1 MIGSRMKAWSLV
13 AAVVAAVCVAGCGN
27 KGGDA
32 ATGGTGEAGTTGSK
46 GTAEG
51 GKALKIGVVFDS
63 GGLGDKS
70 FNDSAWAGVQRAM
83 KDFGV
88 EEKHVESKSMK
99 DVETNLVTLTEQ
111 GCDIVFA
118 IGINMKDAI
127 EKVAAENPNQKYA
140 IVDATPDPSK
150 NLTNV
155 RSLLFKEEEGSFL
168 AGYLAGLTTKT
179 NKIGFVGGMEIDLIK
194 KFYSGYA
201 AGAKMANPNVE
212 ILPAKYTGDWNNVDL
227 AKAAANTLFSQGADI
242 VYHAAGRA
250 GLGVIDAAK
259 EQDKLAIGVDS
270 DQDAVAPGFVLT
282 SMIKR
287 VDEAVYQTVKD
298 LKDGSWSA
306 GEKIYDLKAGGV
318 TLSPMEHTKDK
329 VPADAMQK
337 LEDVKTKISSG
348 EIKVPSTLEELAA
361 FTPAG

>member
-1 MIGSRMKAWSLV
+1 MTGSRIKVWGL
-13 AAVVAAVCVAGCGN
+13 AAAAALATVWLAGCGN
-27 KGGDA
+27 KGGES
-32 ATGGTGEAGTTGSK
+32 TSGGEAGTTGSK
-46 GTAEG
+46 GTADG
-51 GKALKIGVVFDS
+51 GKPLKIGVVFDS

-179 NKIGFVGGMEIDLIK
+179 DKIGFVGGMEIDLIK

-227 AKAAANTLFSQGADI
+227 AKAAANTLYSQGADI

-259 EQDKLAIGVDS
+259 EQGKFAIGVDS
-270 DQDAVAPGFVLT
+270 DQDSVAPGFVLT

-298 LKDGSWSA
+298 LKDDKWSA
-306 GEKIYDLKAGGV
+306 GEKVFDLKADGV
-318 TLSPMEHTKDK
+318 MLSPMEHTKDK
-329 VPADAMQK
+329 LPADAMKK
-337 LEDVKTKISSG
+337 LDEVKAKIVSG
-348 EIKVPSTLEELAA
+348 EIKVPATLEELAA
-361 FTPAG
+361 FTPGG